1 MRRLM
6 IFSVVVLALTVA
18 TATVSAADIPDRPE
32 KLVYPELTFE
42 VPDADSLRFE
52 LADGTPVY
60 AKKDSQFPLVNITVS
75 FRGGRYL
82 EPDGK
87 AGLAAITGDAW
98 RSGGAGDYT
107 AQDLD
112 EELDFLAAN
121 LSTSIGDVTGSVSL
135 NVLSKDLDAAMA
147 IMMDVLTK
155 PRFQTDRFAKT
166 KDNMLQA
173 MKQRND
179 DTADIEAREWDRLI
193 YGDTYWMNKLATKA
207 SVDAV
212 SADDCKAFVSSL
224 IRSGNLV
231 IAVAGDFDQVEMEA
245 LLNRTVATL
254 PKLEKALPAIPQPAA
269 PTATGVYVINKS
281 DVNQGRVSI
290 GQLGYKLGAPNQF
303 PLMIGNDILGGGGFT
318 ARMMKTIR
326 SDEGLAYSAYSALNF
341 PTTMPGQF
349 RAYYQSK
356 SSTCGYAAEI
366 FFDLLDSMRTAP
378 PTDEELRTAKAS
390 FIETFPRQFASAG
403 QVVGLYATDELLGR
417 PHSYWTE
424 YRGKVAAVTGSEIEE
439 AMTADLDPSKMIML
453 VVGNVEEIMKGHP
466 EHEAKLSD
474 FGKITELPLRDPMTL
489 EPMTE

>member
-6 IFSVVVLALTVA
+6 ISTATLALMVA
-18 TATVSAADIPDRPE
+18 AATVSATDIPDRPE
-32 KLVYPELTFE
+32 KLVYPDLTFE

-60 AKKDSQFPLVNITVS
+60 AKQDSEFPLVTISVY

-98 RSGGAGDYT
+98 RSGGAGERT
-107 AQDLD
+107 AQELD
-112 EELDFLAAN
+112 EELDYLAAN
-121 LSTSIGDVTGSVSL
+121 LDTGVGDVTGSVSL

-147 IMMDVLTK
+147 ILMDVLTK
-155 PRFQTDRFAKT
+155 PRFQEDRFAKT
-166 KDNMLQA
+166 KDNMLQG

-193 YGDTYWMNKLATKA
+193 YGDDYWMNRLATQA
-207 SVDAV
+207 SVDGITA
-212 SADDCKAFVSSL
+212 ADCKTFVSSL
-224 IRSGNLV
+224 VRSGNLV
-231 IAVAGDFDQVEMEA
+231 VAVAGDFQQAEIEA

-254 PKLEKALPAIPQPAA
+254 PKAEGPLPAIPQPDSK
-269 PTATGVYVINKS
+269 TAKGVYVVNKS

-290 GQLGYKLGAPNQF
+290 GQLGYMQGMPEEF

-326 SDEGLAYSAYSALNF
+326 SDEGLAYSAYSSLNF
-341 PTTMPGQF
+341 PVTMPGQF

-356 SSTCGYAAEI
+356 SSTCAYAAEI
-366 FFDLLDSMRTAP
+366 FFGLLKSMRTAP

-390 FIETFPRQFASAG
+390 FIETFPRRFATAG
-403 QVVGLYATDELLGR
+403 QVVGLFATDELLGR
-417 PHSYWTE
+417 PHSFWTG
-424 YRGKVAAVTGSEIEE
+424 YRGKVAAVTGNDVQN
-439 AMTADLDPSKMIML
+439 AMAADLDPDKMIVL
-453 VVGNVEEIMKGHP
+453 IVGNIEEITTGHP
-466 EHEAKLSD
+466 EHEAKISD

-489 EPMTE
+489 EPITK